1 MRFLFYSHD
10 GLGLGHTRRH
20 FAVATALAEQSPRS
34 AILLATG
41 SEDAS
46 RYGLPRQVEILKL
59 PGLRKDA
66 NEKYSS
72 RRLHVS
78 VNEIRSL
85 RSAILLS
92 AVRAFEP
99 HVVLVDKHP
108 FGASGEFKSG
118 LELLRRRGGRA
129 ALGLRDI
136 LDHPRQVR
144 MEWSKVQHRIPNY
157 YEQVLIYGERA
168 VFDPVTAYDFSPTLA
183 QRTTFC
189 GYVFQ
194 RESPL
199 ALENFDWPFPQA
211 RERNRPVV
219 LATTGGGED
228 GFRLLSTFIRAAAS
242 ASWQGVVVAG
252 PMMPDS
258 ELADIEKACAENGVA
273 FRHYVPHLSALF
285 SSVDA
290 LVCMGGYNT
299 LVEAAALGVPT
310 VCVPRFQPRLEQLMR
325 AEAFEKIGLLQV
337 CHPNDLKPQLLQEK
351 IDSTLLMKRQPLQD
365 TTRAKLDFNGAR
377 RAAQCLLS
385 LAGESGSRRLSGTRF
400 NPPPRHPDISSH
412 VAT

>member
-1 MRFLFYSHD
+1 MRVLFYSHD

-20 FAVATALAEQSPRS
+20 FAVAAALAEQSPHS

-41 SEDAS
+41 SEDAC

-66 NEKYSS
+66 NENYSS

-85 RSAILLS
+85 RSALLSS

-99 HVVLVDKHP
+99 EVVLVDKHP
-108 FGASGEFKSG
+108 FGASGEFKDG
-118 LELLRRRGGRA
+118 LETLRRRGGRA
-129 ALGLRDI
+129 VLGLRDI

-144 MEWSKVQHRIPNY
+144 MDWSKVQQQIPHY
-157 YEQVLIYGERA
+157 YDKVLVYGERD
-168 VFDPVTAYDFSPTLA
+168 VFDPVVAYDFSPTLA
-183 QRTTFC
+183 QRTAFC

-194 RESPL
+194 KESGV
-199 ALENFDWPFPQA
+199 ALENFDWPFPK
-211 RERNRPVV
+211 RHERTRPVV

-228 GFRLLSTFIRAAAS
+228 GFRLLSTFIRAAAG
-242 ASWQGVVVAG
+242 APWQSVVVAG
-252 PMMPDS
+252 PMMPDA
-258 ELADIEKACAENGVA
+258 ELNEVERTCAEHSVA

-285 SSVDA
+285 PSVDA

-310 VCVPRFQPRLEQLMR
+310 VCVPRVKPRLEQLLR
-325 AEAFEKIGLLQV
+325 AEAFERLGLLQV
-337 CHPNDLKPQLLQEK
+337 CHPDELKPQSLQAK
-351 IDSTLLMKRQPLQD
+351 IKSTLLVPRPRLHQKARS
-365 TTRAKLDFNGAR
+365 TLDFNGAR

-385 LAGESGSRRLSGTRF
+385 LASMPGSRKFVQSL
-400 NPPPRHPDISSH
+400 
-412 VAT
+412 